1 MSDEYEDNIVRTT
14 YLKLNNNQKTT
25 KKRKIVVL
33 GAPGV
38 SKYIINIR

>member
-1 MSDEYEDNIVRTT
+1 MSDEYEDNIVSTT
-14 YLKLNNNQKTT
+14 YIKLNNNQKTT

-38 SKYIINIR
+38 GKSIINMR

>member
-1 MSDEYEDNIVRTT
+1 MEDDFEDNIISTT
-14 YLKLNNNQKTT
+14 FIKIHNNQKTT

-38 SKYIINIR
+38 GIFA